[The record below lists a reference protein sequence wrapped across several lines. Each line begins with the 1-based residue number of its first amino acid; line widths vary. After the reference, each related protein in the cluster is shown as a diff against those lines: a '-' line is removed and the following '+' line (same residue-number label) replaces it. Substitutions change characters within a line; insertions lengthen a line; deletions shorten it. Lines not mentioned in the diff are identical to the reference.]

1 MIKPPFTVLI
11 LKNSHHPVTI
21 RVSIFFFILIFFV
34 LPVLV
39 ALTGFGLSL
48 AWKGDKVKSASFSS
62 KHAPSLSTSLI
73 DVKPITASPGTS
85 VSENTPEITDLTVS
99 RQKNGRMEISF
110 SFINVPYGE
119 ATYIWAMINPD
130 DISTGEMVI
139 FPRNPTFRGFPLDFR
154 NGILFNRS
162 AGKQCK
168 INLSD
173 EIAGIAV
180 KKIRILAY
188 STAGK
193 VLVNK
198 EFTINQNSGM

>member
-1 MIKPPFTVLI
+1 MPNPPKRI
-11 LKNSHHPVTI
+11 PRIPATI
-21 RVSIFFFILIFFV
+21 FDFALGSIRGAAIG
-34 LPVLV
+34 
-39 ALTGFGLSL
+39 ANGM
-48 AWKGDKVKSASFSS
+48 
-62 KHAPSLSTSLI
+62 
-73 DVKPITASPGTS
+73 PGTP
-85 VSENTPEITDLTVS
+85 VSENAPEITDLFVS
-99 RQKNGRMEISF
+99 RLKNGRMEITF
-110 SFINVPYGE
+110 SLINVPYGE

-130 DISTGEMVI
+130 DVSTGEMVI

-173 EIAGIAV
+173 KIAGIAV

-188 STAGK
+188 SPAGK